1 MEVRKESQGAR
12 LMPAYGKYLASK
24 AEEMKQ
30 RIVAKNIVIPSWE
43 TVDNWEEIEE
53 AEAEEIRKAK
63 AGSVDAEQMNLA
75 VSLIGSRINAMNLS
89 PAEALQFKDLYP
101 VWGKSGKAA
110 FGTSVEKGFRF
121 RVVNGDES
129 TLYEVIQPHV
139 LQAEWVPGMDTASL
153 YKVVTEEHE
162 GTKEDPIPYE
172 QGMAFE
178 EGQFYTQYGIV
189 YECILTTETGY
200 PNDLSELNTIVKPVE
215 E

>member
-1 MEVRKESQGAR
+1 MEVIKESQGVR

-24 AEEMKQ
+24 ADDLKQ
-30 RIVAKNIVIPSWE
+30 RLVVRNIVIPSWE
-43 TVDNWEEIEE
+43 SVDSWEEIE
-53 AEAEEIRKAK
+53 ASQAEEIRKAK
-63 AGSVDAEQMNLA
+63 TATTNNEQLNLT
-75 VSLIGSRINAMNLS
+75 VSLMTSRINDMNLS
-89 PAEALQFKDLYP
+89 ASEALQFKDLYP

>member
-30 RIVAKNIVIPSWE
+30 RIVAKNIVIPAWE

-53 AEAEEIRKAK
+53 TEAEEIRKAK
-63 AGSVDAEQMNLA
+63 AGSVDTEQMNLA
-75 VSLIGSRINAMNLS
+75 VSLMSARINAMNLS
-89 PAEALQFKDLYP
+89 PAEALQFKNLYP

>member
-1 MEVRKESQGAR
+1 MDVRKESQGTR

-30 RIVAKNIVIPSWE
+30 RIVAKNIVIPAWE

-53 AEAEEIRKAK
+53 TEAEEIRKAK
-63 AGSVDAEQMNLA
+63 AGSVDTEQMNLA
-75 VSLIGSRINAMNLS
+75 VSLMSARINAMNLS

-110 FGTSVEKGFRF
+110 FGTAVEKGFRF
-121 RVVNGDES
+121 RVVSGEES
-129 TLYEVIQPHV
+129 TLYEVIQPHT
-139 LQAEWVPGMDTASL
+139 LQADWVHGMDTASL
-153 YKVVTEEHE
+153 YKVVTEEAE
-162 GTKEDPIPYE
+162 GTKEDTIPYE

-178 EGQFYTQYGIV
+178 QGKYYTQDGV
-189 YECILTTETGY
+189 LYECILTTETGY